1 MSKSDRETIRL
12 LDTKLDDKT
21 AKTLMTCAIFMLVS
35 VLMHDG
41 DHIRQ
46 AYKWTYSI
54 PLSLW
59 ALNLTVYVL
68 PVVTIFLVKNRRFSA
83 CLVCAVAGVFTSAS
97 FLILHLCGSASGLW
111 GVWNFSYFDIAR
123 GITYNGVYYQGIDW
137 ISWVF
142 LFEVPVLSLPGSFV
156 ALKKHLAAQESR
168 QGRGVKQICTGEPCS
183 PVF

>member
-1 MSKSDRETIRL
+1 MSKNDRETIRL
-12 LDTKLDDKT
+12 LDTRLDDKT
-21 AKTLMTCAIFMLVS
+21 AKTLMICAIFMLAA

-59 ALNLTVYVL
+59 ALNLTVYVF

-83 CLVCAVAGVFTSAS
+83 CMVCAVAGVFTSAS

-111 GVWNFSYFDIAR
+111 GVWNFSYFELIR
-123 GITYNGVYYQGIDW
+123 GVTYNGVYYQGIDTTSW
-137 ISWVF
+137 IF
-142 LFEVPVLSLPGSFV
+142 LFEVPVLSLPGTV
-156 ALKKHLAAQESR
+156 IALRQYLRIKKEFKAGSLAA
-168 QGRGVKQICTGEPCS
+168 
-183 PVF
+183 